1 MTMQDDARQMIG
13 FHVIA
18 SDDEDLGTIERVYLD
33 NRTQQPEFVSV
44 KGGGLFGRRESL
56 VPLQGSRVS
65 GEQLRVPFDKQMVK
79 DAPDVGSANDIS
91 PEEGERLYHHYGLR
105 SADVPAQ
112 QKGEA
117 DRMSDRGTDRGTDRT
132 GDRTDMAAGTGTA
145 AGMGAGQDMAAK
157 PDTRMDA
164 RPETGMDA
172 RPEAGTDAKP
182 DAEAEHDAGMDTQM
196 SGAPPAAPTA
206 ATPTAAAPAPAAMDE
221 PGPAAMED
229 RAATEPHAATGDRTT
244 APDAAAPADRR
255 VASARAWD
263 DSDGDQA
270 GEIVVTRYEE
280 KMHVGT
286 ERHEAGR
293 ARIHKRIEM
302 EDVERVVPVSRE
314 EIQVIREPISEN
326 ERMAPG
332 AGGTDSGDD
341 EHVIVLYAERPVVS
355 TERVPVERVRISKS
369 RTQDQ
374 ETVRGQIRK
383 ERIDVDDDLGP
394 QGQ

>member
-18 SDDEDLGTIERVYLD
+18 SDDEDLGTVERVYLD

-117 DRMSDRGTDRGTDRT
+117 DSMSDRGMDRT
-132 GDRTDMAAGTGTA
+132 GDRTDMAAGTGMA
-145 AGMGAGQDMAAK
+145 AG
-157 PDTRMDA
+157 PDTRMAA
-164 RPETGMDA
+164 RPGTGMDA
-172 RPEAGTDAKP
+172 EP
-182 DAEAEHDAGMDTQM
+182 DTGMDAEHDAGMDTQT
-196 SGAPPAAPTA
+196 SGAP
-206 ATPTAAAPAPAAMDE
+206 AAAGPAPAAVDE
-221 PGPAAMED
+221 PAPAMAD
-229 RAATEPHAATGDRTT
+229 RAATEPHAAAGDRTSAS
-244 APDAAAPADRR
+244 APADAAGPADRR

-263 DSDGDQA
+263 DDGDQA

-341 EHVIVLYAERPVVS
+341 EHVIILYAERPVVS

-383 ERIDVDDDLGP
+383 ERIDVDDGP
-394 QGQ
+394 GHDGV